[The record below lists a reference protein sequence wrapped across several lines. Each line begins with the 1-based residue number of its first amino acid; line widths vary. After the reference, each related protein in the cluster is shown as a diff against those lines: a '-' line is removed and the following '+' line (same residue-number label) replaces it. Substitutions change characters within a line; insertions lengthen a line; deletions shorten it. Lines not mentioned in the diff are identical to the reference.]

1 MKKHIVAA
9 FYVAL
14 LALTAACGKNPGG
27 DYVITQ
33 EDLLHHRFVLVS
45 SDGKNFSAKE
55 RIPAIE
61 FNEGLRVSGVVCNR
75 FTGQGRLAGNVLAV
89 DQLASTKMLCAD
101 PDLNELE
108 NLLTR
113 MLSEGAELRIEG
125 ADLAVRQGGHELLY
139 KISDWVR

>member
-1 MKKHIVAA
+1 MKKYIVVFCA
-9 FYVAL
+9 AL
-14 LALTAACGKNPGG
+14 LALTVACWKNPGV

-75 FTGQGRLAGNVLAV
+75 FTGQGRLAGNLLTVE
-89 DQLASTKMLCAD
+89 QLASTKMFCAD

-108 NLLTR
+108 SLLTR
-113 MLSEGAELRIEG
+113 MLSEGAELCLEG
-125 ADLAVRQGGHELLY
+125 ADLAIRQGGHELLY